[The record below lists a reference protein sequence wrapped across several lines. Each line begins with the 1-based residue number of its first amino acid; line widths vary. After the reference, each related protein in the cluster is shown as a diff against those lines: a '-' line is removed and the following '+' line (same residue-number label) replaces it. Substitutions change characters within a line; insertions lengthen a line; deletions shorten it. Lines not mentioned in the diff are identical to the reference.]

1 MWQFVAYRS
10 PKSIPDLEA
19 IRYWRFGTRASAL
32 RINTETE
39 IENADA
45 RFESVRNVALFV
57 PLSIWRM

>member
-1 MWQFVAYRS
+1 MLSALDG
-10 PKSIPDLEA
+10 KTT
-19 IRYWRFGTRASAL
+19 RYWRFATRDSAL

-45 RFESVRNVALFV
+45 KFESVRKVALFV